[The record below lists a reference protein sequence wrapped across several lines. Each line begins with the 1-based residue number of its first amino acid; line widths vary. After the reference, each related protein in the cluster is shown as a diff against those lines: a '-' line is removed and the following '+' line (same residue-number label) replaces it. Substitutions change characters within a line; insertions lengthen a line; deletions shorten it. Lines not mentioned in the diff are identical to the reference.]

1 MGLDENVGSQ
11 NEVLHLAAGVVDLV
25 AEGWRQTVRR
35 LPGLAEV
42 REELR
47 ARGELALKRNVPVP
61 EAHTEVLSR
70 QVAQRTAGE

>member
-1 MGLDENVGSQ
+1 VGLDENGGSQ
-11 NEVLHLAAGVVDLV
+11 NDVLYLAAGVVDLV
-25 AEGWRQTVRR
+25 AGGWRQTLRR
-35 LPGLAEV
+35 LPALAEV

-70 QVAQRTAGE
+70 QVTRRTAGE